1 MAHVPLQLIQ
11 GDVCDRD
18 AVLSPPVDFKHFLFQ
33 EFFFFLH
40 FFFLVPYSSAFRG
53 CSGPSADGRRK
64 KGAIKSNGTG
74 CIYVFLMGTRG
85 KDLGKKMMDSS
96 SQRGFDI
103 L

>member
-11 GDVCDRD
+11 GDVSDREG
-18 AVLSPPVDFKHFLFQ
+18 VLSCPVAFFPVFILNKSHSASAAGPPPT
-33 EFFFFLH
+33 E
-40 FFFLVPYSSAFRG
+40 G
-53 CSGPSADGRRK
+53 GG
-64 KGAIKSNGTG
+64 KGAIKSNGTR

-85 KDLGKKMMDSS
+85 KVPGKKMMDSS